1 MAARKATQKAK
12 KTLQF
17 RHHLVLN
24 QWLFSLF
31 GFDSLNGNYD
41 VGEREAPTLEAF
53 RDRFQ
58 LIGETSGRNA
68 EGEHLLVQRIRE
80 NLTDDALLSDEQLL
94 EYDRRIKALTD
105 TINSARLT
113 ANEQSIEWK
122 YFQYLMLLFTEIYL
136 DYLFT
141 KPEELLEGL
150 NQQIERWNNQ
160 WVVEQGF
167 NHKPLELLNPEDDL
181 WPQLNRVAYWSAT
194 GSGKTLIMHANI
206 LQYRYYLQRYGKAG
220 DINKIILLTPNEGLT
235 HQHLVDLEKSGIR
248 ASEFSAKGGD
258 LFAQD
263 VIVIDINKL
272 RVSEKQ
278 KTVAV
283 DSF

>member
-150 NQQIERWNNQ
+150 NQQIERWNAK
-160 WVVEQGF
+160 WIEEEKYR
-167 NHKPLELLNPEDDL
+167 HEELLPIETGDDL
-181 WPQLNRVAYWSAT
+181 WPKINLLAYWSAT
-194 GSGKTLIMHANI
+194 
-206 LQYRYYLQRYGKAG
+206 
-220 DINKIILLTPNEGLT
+220 
-235 HQHLVDLEKSGIR
+235 
-248 ASEFSAKGGD
+248 
-258 LFAQD
+258 
-263 VIVIDINKL
+263 
-272 RVSEKQ
+272 
-278 KTVAV
+278 
-283 DSF
+283 